1 MLFPETPP
9 VFSVAQLSRYLKE
22 LLETD
27 EIVRDVWVR
36 GEISGCKTYAS
47 GHCYFTL
54 KDAEAQLH
62 CVFFKQSRLRSSV
75 SELRDGMAI
84 AAGGR
89 ISFYERDGKLQL
101 YVEQVELLGEGALF
115 LRFEEL
121 KARLAAE
128 GLFDTERKR
137 PLPLT
142 PAVIGIVTSLQA
154 AALRDMLRVLRT
166 RYPLARVVLAP
177 TLVQGT
183 EAPAAIVQA
192 LDLLNEH
199 GEADVIIVAR
209 GGGSIEELWAF
220 NEEIVARAIARS
232 RIPVISGVGH
242 ETDFTIADFVA
253 DQRASTPTAAATA
266 AVPNIAD
273 WLARTT
279 EYEQELTVLMDDF
292 LLRYREDLERAERD
306 LARQTPRSQLER
318 LQQQLDDTV
327 ETLRAE
333 MQHRLA
339 LQSERLK
346 GAALRLHSLSPLLTI
361 ARGFA
366 VVRRADDQH
375 IVTSVQQV
383 QPGDALQVQV
393 ADGHISAQVLQSRAQ
408 AEKSLP
414 DATPSAGEYR

>member
-9 VFSVAQLSRYLKE
+9 VLSVAQLSRYLKE

-27 EIVRDVWVR
+27 EILRDVWVR
-36 GEISGCKTYAS
+36 GEVSGCKTYAS

-54 KDAEAQLH
+54 KDAEAQLP
-62 CVFFKQSRLRSSV
+62 CVFFKQSRLRSAV

-89 ISFYERDGKLQL
+89 ISLYERDGKLQL

-115 LRFEEL
+115 LRFEQL

-128 GLFDTERKR
+128 GLFDAERKR
-137 PLPLT
+137 PLPAAPLI
-142 PAVIGIVTSLQA
+142 VGIVTSLQA
-154 AALRDMLRVLRT
+154 AALRDMLRVLGT

-177 TLVQGT
+177 TLVQGA
-183 EAPAAIVQA
+183 EAPDAIAQA

-253 DQRASTPTAAATA
+253 DHRASTPTAAATA

-273 WLARTT
+273 WLAQTR

-292 LLRYREDLERAERD
+292 LLRYREDLERTERD
-306 LARQTPRSQLER
+306 LARQTPRYQLER
-318 LQQQLDDTV
+318 LQQQLDDTI
-327 ETLRAE
+327 ETLQTE

-366 VVRRADDQH
+366 VVRRADDQR

-383 QPGDALQVQV
+383 QPGDALQIQV
-393 ADGHISAQVLQSRAQ
+393 ADGQISARV
-408 AEKSLP
+408 
-414 DATPSAGEYR
+414 ATD